1 MENAASK
8 EPIIVLNDVSKVYTI
23 GSTKLK
29 ALDGVSLEIMKGE
42 FTCIIGRSGSGKSTL
57 LNMIAGLEKPTKG
70 KIRIAG
76 RQIERMNE
84 AKLVQF
90 RLDNV
95 GFVFQS
101 FNLFATANAIDNVAM
116 PLMYKGVDRAVRQRQ
131 ARKMLTA
138 VGLKSHM
145 MHTPNQM
152 SGGQQQRVGIARAL
166 VTKPKILFADEPTG
180 NLDLKTSREI
190 LRLIRSVCRERN
202 TTLIMVTHDPEMAQY
217 ADRVI
222 QLLDGHVIQNYV
234 NENPAP
240 IPLIVVGPDGTEIP
254 LDEPET
260 GEAGGKDPPQQAQP
274 DSPNQDMPNINS
286 MEEEKP

>member
-29 ALDGVSLEIMKGE
+29 ALDGVSMEIVKGE